1 MAPVVNK
8 KAWKI
13 ALHVKNENPG
23 LQNLLIKF
31 NFVSLRLGDVR
42 AGRRHS
48 EMVFDVEL
56 PAIDMGITFRDTG
69 AKGPAVVESLKPG
82 GAVQVERS

>member
-1 MAPVVNK
+1 MSKMKTLVY
-8 KAWKI
+8 KI
-13 ALHVKNENPG
+13 CLSNSTLFRYASAT
-23 LQNLLIKF
+23 
-31 NFVSLRLGDVR
+31 FVRDA
-42 AGRRHS
+42 AGHS